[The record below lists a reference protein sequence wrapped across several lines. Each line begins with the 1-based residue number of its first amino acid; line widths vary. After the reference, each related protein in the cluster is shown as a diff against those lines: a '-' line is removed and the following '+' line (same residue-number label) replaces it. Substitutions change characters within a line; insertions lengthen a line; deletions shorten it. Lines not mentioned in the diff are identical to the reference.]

1 MSDSELTELENAGV
15 YIAGFTDA
23 SIKRRLDLWDVL
35 VDSTLGLQNSKK
47 KIDLVWY

>member
-35 VDSTLGLQNSKK
+35 VDSTLWWANFKL
-47 KIDLVWY
+47 KIVLG